1 MTLTAT
7 TEAELLALPADD
19 YMNDVQQQFFR
30 ELLLAQRAEL
40 QARIDEEFTELRQ
53 PDISSDVA
61 DIGAAEE
68 QRQWQLRLLEREKKL
83 LDKIDQALERL
94 ARGEYG
100 WCPGP
105 APRFGASRVAAPN
118 GAMAGRRSAGA
129 GRREWWSLA
138 KSRNAAWRHLPR
150 NPKGRASFCAVR
162 CCSTAHLEHQ
172 TSRLAPSPAQKLAPA
187 RPRRNGG
194 GRPSIG
200 EPIGLKRLLLR
211 PTATLCIEAKE
222 RQEQREKH
230 QRDRD

>member
-1 MTLTAT
+1 MTLTMP
-7 TEAELLALPADD
+7 TEAELLAEPADD
-19 YMNDVQQQFFR
+19 YMNDAQQQFFR

-40 QARIDEEFTELRQ
+40 QARIDEEFSELRQ
-53 PDISSDVA
+53 PEISSDVA

-100 WCPGP
+100 WCAETGD
-105 APRFGASRVAAPN
+105 
-118 GAMAGRRSAGA
+118 
-129 GRREWWSLA
+129 
-138 KSRNAAWRHLPR
+138 
-150 NPKGRASFCAVR
+150 
-162 CCSTAHLEHQ
+162 
-172 TSRLAPSPAQKLAPA
+172 
-187 RPRRNGG
+187 
-194 GRPSIG
+194 
-200 EPIGLKRLLLR
+200 PIGLKRLLLR

>member
-7 TEAELLALPADD
+7 TEAELLAQPAND
-19 YMNDVQQQFFR
+19 YMNDAQQQFFR
-30 ELLLAQRAEL
+30 ELLMTQRAEL

-100 WCPGP
+100 WC
-105 APRFGASRVAAPN
+105 A
-118 GAMAGRRSAGA
+118 
-129 GRREWWSLA
+129 E
-138 KSRNAAWRHLPR
+138 
-150 NPKGRASFCAVR
+150 
-162 CCSTAHLEHQ
+162 T
-172 TSRLAPSPAQKLAPA
+172 
-187 RPRRNGG
+187 
-194 GRPSIG
+194 G

>member
-1 MTLTAT
+1 MTLTVT
-7 TEAELLALPADD
+7 TEAELLAQPADD
-19 YMNDVQQQFFR
+19 YMNDAQQQFFR
-30 ELLLAQRAEL
+30 ELLLTQRAEL
-40 QARIDEEFTELRQ
+40 QARIEEEFTELRQ
-53 PDISSDVA
+53 PEISSDVA

-100 WCPGP
+100 WCPGSAPVSARAALLRQMAPGKARDAGNGGPLPSP
-105 APRFGASRVAAPN
+105 ATPHGAICRATRRAGPVFARCVVARRLIWSTKLRV
-118 GAMAGRRSAGA
+118 
-129 GRREWWSLA
+129 
-138 KSRNAAWRHLPR
+138 
-150 NPKGRASFCAVR
+150 
-162 CCSTAHLEHQ
+162 
-172 TSRLAPSPAQKLAPA
+172 SRLAPRKNW
-187 RPRRNGG
+187 RRRDHDETG

>member
-1 MTLTAT
+1 MTQTAT
-7 TEAELLALPADD
+7 TEAELLAQPADD
-19 YMNDVQQQFFR
+19 SMNDAQQQFFR
-30 ELLLAQRAEL
+30 ELLLTQRAEL
-40 QARIDEEFTELRQ
+40 QVRIDEEFTELRQ
-53 PDISSDVA
+53 PDTSSDVA

-100 WCPGP
+100 WC
-105 APRFGASRVAAPN
+105 A
-118 GAMAGRRSAGA
+118 
-129 GRREWWSLA
+129 E
-138 KSRNAAWRHLPR
+138 
-150 NPKGRASFCAVR
+150 
-162 CCSTAHLEHQ
+162 T
-172 TSRLAPSPAQKLAPA
+172 
-187 RPRRNGG
+187 
-194 GRPSIG
+194 G